1 MDFHNAFSFAKG
13 AIASSSH
20 DNSGATFPWEKG
32 PFAAIFSDDHA
43 DTLNQVSLPEV
54 PLPKHRGIPSGTAP
68 GTQPDVESLKLRPDL
83 PTLWKDLLPS
93 DESHDSDEGLRHLAI
108 ARFINIIGSFEACGI
123 SQSCESMWELQSSFA
138 AALAMKSTNTLVKRS
153 LDLKRYSDW
162 CTSQDIPI
170 LPFQERSI
178 FKYLSTLALT
188 SAPSGPL
195 SVLQAITFSIHVL
208 SCKVAF
214 PHATNFPSQ
223 RIKGLCHSHRASGDV
238 VNHAKPLSV
247 AQICHLE
254 TLCATAAD
262 PYQTLVF
269 GTILVALYARARWHD
284 IQAAQSIQ
292 FDPDTDAPEFIEL
305 PSRKFK
311 TANVLARRSEFLP
324 ITAVCF
330 SISQQPWI
338 SSYICAREHFS
349 LTIAGKLF
357 QPLLPQMIRNDLS
370 IHELPSRV
378 ITKLLR
384 RLFRDDDLRAHSLK
398 HTLLSFAAKRGLPP
412 HVRKL
417 LGYHLD
423 RSEVSLATYSRDM
436 LSDPLRQLSVLLLE
450 IQHGTFQPDNTR
462 SGYIQPEP
470 PLANTMPV
478 DETLSTSPTE
488 LFTPDENFIA
498 AQQDSPPDL
507 LCSPSDSD
515 SDASSDLSQFD
526 EVEAHLIP
534 PPPDTFSSNS
544 CYDQNL
550 VEKFEAVQH
559 RQSYRLHL
567 IHDSSQTKMLCG
579 RLISPA
585 YVKLADWPSIPF
597 PSCSQCFASKAVG
610 AFDEDS

>member
-20 DNSGATFPWEKG
+20 DNSGTVFPWEKG
-32 PFAAIFSDDHA
+32 PFAAIFSDDNA
-43 DTLNQVSLPEV
+43 DTLNQVSLPKV
-54 PLPKHRGIPSGTAP
+54 PLPKHRGIPSRTAP
-68 GTQPDVESLKLRPDL
+68 GTQPDVESIKLQPDL
-83 PTLWKDLLPS
+83 SNLWKDLLPS
-93 DESHDSDEGLRHLAI
+93 DESHDSEEGLRHLAI
-108 ARFINIIGSFEACGI
+108 ARFINIVGSFEARGI
-123 SQSCESMWELQSSFA
+123 SQSCESIWELQTSFA

-162 CTSQDIPI
+162 CASQDIPV

-188 SAPSGPL
+188 SAPSRPL
-195 SVLQAITFSIHVL
+195 SVLQAINFSIHVL

-214 PHATNFPSQ
+214 PHATNFPSR
-223 RIKGLCHSHRASGDV
+223 RIKGLCYSHRASGDV

-262 PYQTLVF
+262 PYQTLIF

-311 TANVLARRSEFLP
+311 TANVLARRTEFLP

-330 SISQQPWI
+330 SISRQPWV
-338 SSYICAREHFS
+338 SSYICARQHFS

-370 IHELPSRV
+370 IHELSARV

-384 RLFRDDDLRAHSLK
+384 RLFRDDALRAHSLK
-398 HTLLSFAAKRGLPP
+398 HTLLSFAAKRGLSP
-412 HVRKL
+412 HDRKL

-423 RSEVSLATYSRDM
+423 KSEVSLATYSRDM
-436 LSDPLRQLSVLLLE
+436 LSDPLRQLGVLLLE

-462 SGYIQPEP
+462 SGYIQSEP
-470 PLANTMPV
+470 IPASTTPV
-478 DETLSTSPTE
+478 DETFSTSPTE
-488 LFTPDENFIA
+488 LFTPDENFID
-498 AQQDSPPDL
+498 AQQDIPPDF
-507 LCSPSDSD
+507 LCPPSDSD
-515 SDASSDLSQFD
+515 SDASSDLSQCD
-526 EVEAHLIP
+526 DVEAHLIP

-550 VEKFEAVQH
+550 VEKFEVVQH

-567 IHDSSQTKMLCG
+567 IHDASQSKMLCG

-585 YVKLADWPSIPF
+585 YIKLANWPPIPF
-597 PSCSQCFASKAVG
+597 PSRSQCFASKAVG
-610 AFDEDS
+610 AYDEDS